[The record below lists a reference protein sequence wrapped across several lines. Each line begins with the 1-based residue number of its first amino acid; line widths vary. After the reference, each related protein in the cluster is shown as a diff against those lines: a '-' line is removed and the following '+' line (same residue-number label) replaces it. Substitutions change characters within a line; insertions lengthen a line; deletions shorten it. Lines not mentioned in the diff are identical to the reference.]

1 MERQEEVKGGAG
13 GGEGRKKGG
22 GACSMDGMSGLV
34 IQGFVEEEDAL
45 EKVMSDN
52 ILRDSSS

>member
-1 MERQEEVKGGAG
+1 
-13 GGEGRKKGG
+13 
-22 GACSMDGMSGLV
+22 MDGMSGLV